1 MVELLNIDCM
11 EYMATLPDKA
21 FDLCITDPPYG
32 VSLGYNT
39 YDDSVENTKNFIKA
53 FMPELLRISKRVVL
67 TPGVKLLYE
76 YPKPD
81 WVGSWFTPAGIGVG
95 SHGFCCWQPILIYG
109 KDLNSR
115 KGSLP
120 DSFEWTGSSDKDA
133 AFHPVPKPVRL
144 WKKIFKR
151 WAHETDV
158 TVFDPFLG
166 SGTSAIVAAQM
177 NLDFVGCEI
186 DKDYYDAAVKRFE
199 IYKMQQKLF

>member
-1 MVELLNIDCM
+1 MIELLNIDCM
-11 EYMATLPDKA
+11 EYMATLPDDY
-21 FDLCITDPPYG
+21 FDITITDPPYG
-32 VSLGYNT
+32 VGVKYNS
-39 YDDSVENTKNFIKA
+39 YDDNSDKTKEFIKQ
-53 FMPELLRISKRVVL
+53 FMPEILRVSKRTVL
-67 TPGVKLLYE
+67 TSGVKLIYE

-120 DSFEWTGSSDKDA
+120 DSFEWTGGTDKDA
-133 AFHPVPKPVRL
+133 QFHPVPKPLRL

-151 WAHETDV
+151 WISETDKII
-158 TVFDPFLG
+158 FDPFLG
-166 SGTSAIVAAQM
+166 SGSSAIAAYDFGC
-177 NLDFVGCEI
+177 DFVGCEI
-186 DKDYYDAAVKRFE
+186 DKEYFDAAKKRFD